1 MFGKDFRGVSKN
13 TLKKDVNLSY
23 TVIDMKVEKL

>member
-13 TLKKDVNLSY
+13 TLNEDVNLSY